1 MLGIRKNDSS
11 YDMPKFF
18 HINSVRKVEG
28 QQIVS
33 RKLLRPDLSYRNT
46 MDIDND
52 IRRSELHASS
62 SSNLSSFQEFSFK
75 LGSKGYDKRELTVRE
90 SLDLKAGVR
99 PSIQFS
105 SPYYSAYKN
114 TLESGGFK
122 RQKSPFGQETLL
134 QKELRKE
141 TSQVYLLK
149 SKIKNLSHN
158 RESFKKIFTS
168 RDQVADIE
176 DIHRKSKKKLKLLNS
191 EIEEFEYKYFKS

>member
-11 YDMPKFF
+11 YDLPKFF
-18 HINSVRKVEG
+18 HINSVHKIKG
-28 QQIVS
+28 QEIVS
-33 RKLLRPDLSYRNT
+33 RKLLKPDLTYRST
-46 MDIDND
+46 VDFDNSA
-52 IRRSELHASS
+52 RRSDLHASS
-62 SSNLSSFQEFSFK
+62 SSILSSFQEFSFK
-75 LGSKGYDKRELTVRE
+75 AASKGYDKRELTVRE

-105 SPYYSAYKN
+105 APYYSAYKN
-114 TLESGGFK
+114 TLESGGFN

-141 TSQVYLLK
+141 NSQVYLLK

-168 RDQVADIE
+168 RNQIADIE
-176 DIHRKSKKKLKLLNS
+176 DIHKKSRKKLKLLNS